1 VIDWGVFGIVRHPM
15 YLGVLLIMMGLF
27 FWSLS
32 MLSIGIWAGFF
43 IFYDRMASYE
53 EENLIRIF
61 GEDYTEYQRRVG
73 KWFPRLV

>member
-1 VIDWGVFGIVRHPM
+1 M